1 MLDTTSTVAL
11 LHQLDDQHRR
21 DLIDACV
28 QGAVHNAGANPGYTG
43 RLVKLAAMIGEPG

>member
-1 MLDTTSTVAL
+1 MDTASTVAL

-28 QGAVHNAGANPGYTG
+28 QGAAYNAGTNPGYTS